1 MCTGSGGFRSWLPIT
16 QQRCSGTLIGK
27 GPPGMT
33 SVSPAAS
40 STTERE
46 FSGRQAPWSNEAEQA
61 VLGAMLL
68 DQDAALKA
76 AEFLDDTMF
85 YREGHRLLV
94 RSMLSLTER
103 GDVIDPVTIRD
114 ELSRRGDLD
123 RAGGMEYIAALI
135 DVVPTAANV
144 DYHAKIVRDKAV
156 LRRLVE
162 AATGIIQDVYEG
174 HGTAGEV
181 LDNAEHRVFQVAQ
194 FRRAEEFIRIKELIW
209 PTMERIEQLQSGAG
223 SVTGVPSGFADL
235 DRLTAGFQR
244 ADLVILAARPS
255 MGKTALALNIVQHA
269 AIEHNT
275 GVAFFSIEMSKDAL
289 VQRLLCSEGLVD
301 AQRLRRGQL
310 RDDDYPKLARA
321 AGLLGTAPIWIDDSA
336 SLTPL
341 AMRSKARRLKAEH
354 DIALVIVDYLQ
365 LMQGPSDSENRQQEI
380 SYISRSLKAL
390 AKELDVPVVAIS
402 QLSRAPEQ
410 RGGEHRRPQL
420 SDLRESGA
428 IEQDADVV
436 CFIYRQEFYDGPV
449 DPKTNESIE
458 GIAEVI
464 VGKQRNGPTGMV
476 KLHFKKEY
484 TRFDNYT
491 ARDAPSLEAG
501 RV

>member
-1 MCTGSGGFRSWLPIT
+1 
-16 QQRCSGTLIGK
+16 
-27 GPPGMT
+27 MT
-33 SVSPAAS
+33 SASPAVS
-40 STTERE
+40 STAERSSE
-46 FSGRQAPWSNEAEQA
+46 FAGRQAPWSNEAEQA

-85 YREGHRLLV
+85 YREGHRLLF
-94 RSMLSLTER
+94 RAMIALTER
-103 GDVIDPVTIRD
+103 GDVIDPVTLRD
-114 ELSRRGDLD
+114 ELARRGDLD
-123 RAGGMEYIAALI
+123 RAGGMEYVATLI

-174 HGTAGEV
+174 HSTAGEV

-194 FRRAEEFIRIKELIW
+194 FRRSEEFSRIKELIW

-223 SVTGVPSGFADL
+223 SVTGVPSGFLDL
-235 DRLTAGFQR
+235 DNLTAGFQR
-244 ADLVILAARPS
+244 ADLIIVAGRPS
-255 MGKTALALNIVQHA
+255 MGKTALALNMVQHA

-275 GVAFFSIEMSKDAL
+275 GVAIFSLEMSKDAL

-354 DIALVIVDYLQ
+354 NIAMVIVDYLQ
-365 LMQGPSDSENRQQEI
+365 LMQGPGDSENRQQEI

-390 AKELDVPVVAIS
+390 AKELDVPVIAIS

-449 DPKTNESIE
+449 DPKSNESIE

-464 VGKQRNGPTGMV
+464 LGKQRNGPTGTV
-476 KLHFKKEY
+476 KLHFKKEF

-491 ARDAPSLEAG
+491 SRDAPQGVNEGA

>member
-1 MCTGSGGFRSWLPIT
+1 
-16 QQRCSGTLIGK
+16 
-27 GPPGMT
+27 MT
-33 SVSPAAS
+33 SASPAVS
-40 STTERE
+40 STAERSSE
-46 FSGRQAPWSNEAEQA
+46 FAGRQAPWSNEAEQA

-85 YREGHRLLV
+85 YREGHRLLF
-94 RSMLSLTER
+94 RAMIALTER
-103 GDVIDPVTIRD
+103 GDVIDPVTLRD
-114 ELSRRGDLD
+114 ELARRGDLD
-123 RAGGMEYIAALI
+123 RAGGMEYVAALI

-174 HGTAGEV
+174 RGTAGEV

-194 FRRAEEFIRIKELIW
+194 FRRSEEFSRIKELIW

-223 SVTGVPSGFADL
+223 SVTGVPSGFLDL

-244 ADLVILAARPS
+244 ADLVIVAARPS

-269 AIEHNT
+269 AIEHNV
-275 GVAFFSIEMSKDAL
+275 GVAIFSLEMSKDAL

-336 SLTPL
+336 ALTPL

-354 DIALVIVDYLQ
+354 DIAMVIVDYLQ
-365 LMQGPSDSENRQQEI
+365 LMQGPGDSENRQQEI
-380 SYISRSLKAL
+380 SYISRSLKAR

-464 VGKQRNGPTGMV
+464 VGKQRNGPTGTV

-491 ARDAPSLEAG
+491 SRDAPQEAA

>member
-1 MCTGSGGFRSWLPIT
+1 
-16 QQRCSGTLIGK
+16 
-27 GPPGMT
+27 MT
-33 SVSPAAS
+33 SASPAVS
-40 STTERE
+40 SAERTSE
-46 FSGRQAPWSNEAEQA
+46 FTGRQTPWSNEAEQA

-76 AEFLDDTMF
+76 AELLDDTMF
-85 YREGHRLLV
+85 YREGHRLLF
-94 RSMLSLTER
+94 RSMIALTER
-103 GDVIDPVTIRD
+103 GDVIDPVTLRD
-114 ELSRRGDLD
+114 ELLRRGDLD
-123 RAGGMEYIAALI
+123 RAGGMEYLGSLI

-144 DYHAKIVRDKAV
+144 EYHAKIVRDKAV
-156 LRRLVE
+156 LRRLIE
-162 AATGIIQDVYEG
+162 AATAIIQDAYEG
-174 HGTAGEV
+174 RTTSIEV

-194 FRRAEEFIRIKELIW
+194 FRRAEEFVRLKELNW
-209 PTMERIEQLQSGAG
+209 PTMERIEQLHTNQGAL
-223 SVTGVPSGFADL
+223 TGVATGFTDL

-244 ADLVILAARPS
+244 GDLVIVAARPS
-255 MGKTALALNIVQHA
+255 MGKTALALNVVQHA
-269 AIEHNT
+269 GIEHNV
-275 GVAFFSIEMSKDAL
+275 GIAVFSLEMSKEQL

-336 SLTPL
+336 ALTPL

-354 DIALVIVDYLQ
+354 YIA
-365 LMQGPSDSENRQQEI
+365 RA
-380 SYISRSLKAL
+380 LKAL

-436 CFIYRQEFYDGPV
+436 CFIYRQEFYDGPS
-449 DPKTNESIE
+449 DPKTGDSIE
-458 GIAEVI
+458 GQAEVI
-464 VGKQRNGPTGMV
+464 VGKQRNGPTGTV
-476 KLHFKKEY
+476 KLYFKKEY

-491 ARDAPSLEAG
+491 SREVPEGANA
-501 RV
+501 

>member
-1 MCTGSGGFRSWLPIT
+1 
-16 QQRCSGTLIGK
+16 
-27 GPPGMT
+27 MT
-33 SVSPAAS
+33 SVSPLAS
-40 STTERE
+40 STTERGGGGGE
-46 FSGRQAPWSNEAEQA
+46 WAGRQAPWSNEAEQA

-76 AEFLDDTMF
+76 AETLDDTMF
-85 YREGHRLLV
+85 YREGHRLLF

-103 GDVIDPVTIRD
+103 GDVIDPVTLRD

-123 RAGGMEYIAALI
+123 RAGGMEYIASLI

-162 AATGIIQDVYEG
+162 AATGIIQDIYEG

-181 LDNAEHRVFQVAQ
+181 LDNAEHRIFQVAQ

-223 SVTGVPSGFADL
+223 SVTGVSSGFVDL

-244 ADLVILAARPS
+244 SELIILAARPS

-275 GVAFFSIEMSKDAL
+275 GVAFFSIEMSKDSL

-365 LMQGPSDSENRQQEI
+365 LMQGPGDVENRQQEI

-464 VGKQRNGPTGMV
+464 VGKQRNGPTGTV
-476 KLHFKKEY
+476 KLHFKKEF
-484 TRFDNYT
+484 TRFDNYSP
-491 ARDAPSLEAG
+491 REAPSLEAG

>member
-1 MCTGSGGFRSWLPIT
+1 
-16 QQRCSGTLIGK
+16 
-27 GPPGMT
+27 MT
-33 SVSPAAS
+33 SASPAVS
-40 STTERE
+40 STAERSSE
-46 FSGRQAPWSNEAEQA
+46 FAGRQAPWSNEAEQA

-85 YREGHRLLV
+85 YREGHRLLF
-94 RSMLSLTER
+94 RAMIALTER
-103 GDVIDPVTIRD
+103 GDVIDPVTLRD
-114 ELSRRGDLD
+114 ELARRGDLD
-123 RAGGMEYIAALI
+123 RAGGMEYVATLI

-162 AATGIIQDVYEG
+162 AATGIIQDVYDG
-174 HGTAGEV
+174 RGTAGEV

-194 FRRAEEFIRIKELIW
+194 FRRSEEFSRIKELIW

-223 SVTGVPSGFADL
+223 SVTGVPSGFLDL

-244 ADLVILAARPS
+244 ADLVIVAARPS

-269 AIEHNT
+269 AIEHNV
-275 GVAFFSIEMSKDAL
+275 GVAIFSLEMSKDAL

-336 SLTPL
+336 ALTPL

-365 LMQGPSDSENRQQEI
+365 LMQGPGDSENRQQEI

-449 DPKTNESIE
+449 DPKSNESIE

-464 VGKQRNGPTGMV
+464 VGKQRNGPTGTV

-491 ARDAPSLEAG
+491 SRDAPPPQEAA

>member
-1 MCTGSGGFRSWLPIT
+1 
-16 QQRCSGTLIGK
+16 
-27 GPPGMT
+27 MT
-33 SVSPAAS
+33 SVSPLGS
-40 STTERE
+40 STTERA
-46 FSGRQAPWSNEAEQA
+46 SAYAGRQTPWSNEAEQA
-61 VLGAMLL
+61 VLGAMVL

-76 AEFLDDTMF
+76 AEILDDTMF
-85 YREGHRLLV
+85 YKESHRLLF

-103 GDVIDPVTIRD
+103 GDVIDPVTLRD

-123 RAGGMEYIAALI
+123 RAGGMEYIATLI

-156 LRRLVE
+156 LRRLVD
-162 AATGIIQDVYEG
+162 AATGIIQDIYEG

-223 SVTGVPSGFADL
+223 ALTGVPSGFVDL
-235 DRLTAGFQR
+235 DRYTAGFQR
-244 ADLVILAARPS
+244 SDLIILAARPS

-275 GVAFFSIEMSKDAL
+275 RVAFFSLEMSKDQL
-289 VQRLLCSEGLVD
+289 V
-301 AQRLRRGQL
+301 QRLRRGQL

-365 LMQGPSDSENRQQEI
+365 LMQGPGDVENRQQEI

-449 DPKTNESIE
+449 DPKTNENIE
-458 GIAEVI
+458 GLAELI
-464 VGKQRNGPTGMV
+464 VGKQRNGPTGSV
-476 KLHFKKEY
+476 KLVFKKEY
-484 TRFDNYT
+484 TRFDNYSP
-491 ARDAPSLEAG
+491 REAPPEAG
-501 RV
+501 RG